1 MLRSEDSFA
10 PFSQSNMR
18 ALMSKHPQAP
28 DDRRSYANPAQYVS
42 NTVAADAQ
50 NVQKAVSSFP
60 AGSSGGPDGLTPQ
73 HLKDLF
79 RLDGCSGPLAIS
91 LTALS
96 NAVLQGFIPE
106 RIKSLLFSA
115 RLIAF
120 TKKDGGVRPIA
131 IGLTLR
137 RLVAKLVVDQ
147 AMGVV
152 KSSFQPVQLGVGVSR
167 GLEAG
172 IHAGRQFL
180 NSLSPGHA
188 MLKLDFAN
196 AFNTI
201 RRDSL
206 LECVSRVAPG
216 I

>member
-1 MLRSEDSFA
+1 M
-10 PFSQSNMR
+10 
-18 ALMSKHPQAP
+18 
-28 DDRRSYANPAQYVS
+28 
-42 NTVAADAQ
+42 
-50 NVQKAVSSFP
+50 
-60 AGSSGGPDGLTPQ
+60 
-73 HLKDLF
+73 
-79 RLDGCSGPLAIS
+79 
-91 LTALS
+91 
-96 NAVLQGFIPE
+96 LQGFIPG
-106 RIKSLLFSA
+106 RLKSLLFSA

-137 RLVAKLVVDQ
+137 RLVAKLAVDQ
-147 AMGVV
+147 TMGVV

-216 I
+216 IYPFVYATYAIETPLFYGSTVVGRGGPARRPIGPSFVQSCNSAAAHNMPAATEIWLLRRHHFGR